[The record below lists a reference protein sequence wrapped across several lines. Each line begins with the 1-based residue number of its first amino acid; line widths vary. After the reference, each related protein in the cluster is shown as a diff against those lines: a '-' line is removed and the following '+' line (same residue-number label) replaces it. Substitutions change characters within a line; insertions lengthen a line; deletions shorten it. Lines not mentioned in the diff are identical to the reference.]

1 MLWSERTRETDH
13 SSKSLTKH
21 DKGQCREV
29 AEGQIST
36 LCRVGRSSCGI
47 HEACTMGGFR
57 KGWSKIPMRN
67 HYTPT
72 RVSKIT
78 GSGNSA
84 GEDAEKLD
92 SLYIAVGNV
101 KWKVV

>member
-1 MLWSERTRETDH
+1 
-13 SSKSLTKH
+13 
-21 DKGQCREV
+21 
-29 AEGQIST
+29 
-36 LCRVGRSSCGI
+36 
-47 HEACTMGGFR
+47 MGGFR